1 VATASF
7 LLLFDELKYTNV
19 IGGDLITWPATLL
32 TGSAVYQLLT
42 VQLYADFEQRARLA
56 NLQGSC
62 SALP

>member
-1 VATASF
+1 M
-7 LLLFDELKYTNV
+7 

-62 SALP
+62 SAVPNSDR

>member
-1 VATASF
+1 M
-7 LLLFDELKYTNV
+7 

-56 NLQGSC
+56 ITYKAAAVHCRNSDR
-62 SALP
+62 